1 MRGEAR
7 GILRGDRVLSYAAP
21 RPANATLTAGEW
33 WPEDYRGPPLLSFDT
48 TLAQAMG
55 IGIGDRISIKILGRE
70 IEAEIANL
78 RFVDWG
84 NLSVNFAMI
93 YSPGLISAAP
103 HNYVATARTETA
115 AETGLHRAVTD
126 KFPGISTIRVKEA
139 LETVD
144 NVLRQLASAVRAAGS
159 VTLLSG
165 VLVLAGAMAAGQGQR
180 HYDAVILKVL
190 GATRWRILTPYILE
204 YAMLGLMAALLA
216 TLAGGIIAYGV
227 VTQIM
232 RGDWTFL
239 PIPVAVTLVS
249 ATFMTILLGLTT
261 TWHSLQQ
268 KSAPLLRNS

>member
-1 MRGEAR
+1 
-7 GILRGDRVLSYAAP
+7 
-21 RPANATLTAGEW
+21 
-33 WPEDYRGPPLLSFDT
+33 
-48 TLAQAMG
+48 
-55 IGIGDRISIKILGRE
+55 
-70 IEAEIANL
+70 
-78 RFVDWG
+78 
-84 NLSVNFAMI
+84 
-93 YSPGLISAAP
+93 
-103 HNYVATARTETA
+103 
-115 AETGLHRAVTD
+115 
-126 KFPGISTIRVKEA
+126 
-139 LETVD
+139 
-144 NVLRQLASAVRAAGS
+144 
-159 VTLLSG
+159 
-165 VLVLAGAMAAGQGQR
+165 MAAGQGQR